1 MKRLMIILA
10 IGFVATMMFNDFNS
24 SRIERLPIPQFT
36 SEEMQMICIEE
47 EI

>member
-1 MKRLMIILA
+1 MKKGLIILSL
-10 IGFVATMMFNDFNS
+10 ILLGIIVNNFKVNTC
-24 SRIERLPIPQFT
+24 ERLPIPQFT